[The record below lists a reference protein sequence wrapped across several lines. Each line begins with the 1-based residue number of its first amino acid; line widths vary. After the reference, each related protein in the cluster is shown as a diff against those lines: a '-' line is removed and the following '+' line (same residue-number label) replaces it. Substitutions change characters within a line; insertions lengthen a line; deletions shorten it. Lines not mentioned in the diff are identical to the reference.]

1 MSTQPENQNSA
12 PWILVGLLALVASVF
27 GFLFFQQ
34 KGDLDL
40 QENEITARAKEIA
53 FTKSKLD
60 SVSRVLDEKIAEIT
74 RLGGNISELEAVKV
88 KLESDLAQF
97 RKSDRVDNR
106 KYLAKIKDYEKYLE
120 EKDGEIASLKL
131 ENERLLAYSDSLSN
145 EIGVINEDRVV
156 LQKRQQEL
164 ADTVSIYNQE
174 NRILSE
180 KVSLASALKAQN
192 MNVIAVNSKGK
203 ERDKDAYKAKR
214 VDKIKVAF
222 NLAENP
228 LTAQEQKEIY
238 LRVLDPEGAILTDE
252 AIGGGAFT
260 TVSGE
265 NSKYSSR
272 EVVSYTNNNQKVEMV
287 YDYSNQFR
295 PGKYNIELFSE
306 GYKIGNSN
314 FVIR

>member
-34 KGDLDL
+34 KGDLAL
-40 QENEITARAKEIA
+40 QETEIVAKATEIA

-60 SVSRVLDEKIAEIT
+60 SVSRVLDEKIAEVT
-74 RLGGNISELEAVKV
+74 RLGGNVSELEAVKA
-88 KLESDLAQF
+88 KLEADLAQL
-97 RKSDRVDNR
+97 RKGDRLDSR
-106 KYLAKIKDYEKYLE
+106 KYLAKIKDYEKFLE
-120 EKDGEIASLKL
+120 EKDDEIAALKM
-131 ENERLLAYSDSLSN
+131 ENERLMAFSDSLNS
-145 EIGVINEDRVV
+145 EIGVLNEDRMV
-156 LQKRQQEL
+156 LQRRQQEL
-164 ADTVSIYNQE
+164 SDTVSLYDQE
-174 NRILSE
+174 NRLLTD
-180 KVSLASALKAQN
+180 KVNLASALKAQN
-192 MNVIAVNSKGK
+192 LNVVAINSRGK
-203 ERDKDAYKAKR
+203 EKDRDAYKAKR

-228 LTAQEQKEIY
+228 LTAQEKKEIY
-238 LRVLDPEGAILTDE
+238 LRVLDPDGAILSDE
-252 AIGGGAFT
+252 AIGGGGFN

-265 NSKYSSR
+265 NSKYSAR
-272 EVVSYTNNNQKVEMV
+272 EVVSYTNDNQKVEMV

-295 PGKYNIELFSE
+295 PGKYNVELFAE